1 MLHSQLAYPILKLYK
16 VAMAHDSISLY
27 LRKAY
32 FCKARCLFNS
42 VYFSSLL
49 NSNKW
54 KTNPA
59 NGQSGT
65 RTHAHR
71 IATPT
76 RLPLGQAASF
86 KSNSVGIQTY
96 SSDRLLH
103 VRAQAAQTKWVSIAR
118 SKWDE
123 SSNLPGTKIVQK
135 TKYNKTKLTYL

>member
-1 MLHSQLAYPILKLYK
+1 MTVYLYIYAK
-16 VAMAHDSISLY
+16 RISVRRGVYLTQSIC
-27 LRKAY
+27 R
-32 FCKARCLFNS
+32 LF
-42 VYFSSLL
+42 L

-59 NGQSGT
+59 SGQSGA
-65 RTHAHR
+65 RTQAHR

-103 VRAQAAQTKWVSIAR
+103 VRAQAAQTK
-118 SKWDE
+118 
-123 SSNLPGTKIVQK
+123 
-135 TKYNKTKLTYL
+135 